1 MSIEEAMTQIA
12 YIRVS
17 SVDQNT
23 DRQLADLKNIEKTF
37 SDKCSGGTTNR
48 PGLTALL
55 EFIREGDVVH
65 VHSIDRLA
73 RNLQDLLELVQR
85 FRTKGV
91 TLQFHKESMT
101 FKPGTSDPMQDL
113 MLNVMGAVAQ
123 FEKSLINERQRE
135 GIAKAKAQ
143 GVYSKARS
151 KKVEPEAIQELLAQ
165 GKSHSEIAKSLGC
178 STKTVQRVKNQKA
191 EA

>member
-151 KKVEPEAIQELLAQ
+151 KKVEPEAIQALLAQ

-178 STKTVQRVKNQKA
+178 STKTVQRVKNQTA

>member
-1 MSIEEAMTQIA
+1 MTQIA

-85 FRTKGV
+85 LRTKGV

-151 KKVEPEAIQELLAQ
+151 KKVEPEAIQALLAQ

-178 STKTVQRVKNQKA
+178 STKTVQRVKNQTA

>member
-1 MSIEEAMTQIA
+1 MTQIA

-17 SVDQNT
+17 TVDQNT
-23 DRQLADLKNIEKTF
+23 DRQLADVPGIEKTF

-48 PGLTALL
+48 PGLASLL

-91 TLQFHKESMT
+91 TLKFYKESMT

-123 FEKSLINERQRE
+123 FEKALINERQRE

-151 KKVEPEAIQELLAQ
+151 KKVEPEAILALLAQ
-165 GKSHSEIAKSLGC
+165 GKSHSEVAEALGC